1 MLSVG
6 GVFEKHALD
15 TISFPGFHGSFR
27 GEKWSYYVDFIVE
40 ASRESIPLPIP
51 LSSIYGNTMC
61 PHFKWLYKTVWLTT
75 STAVEFLIVALP

>member
-27 GEKWSYYVDFIVE
+27 GEKWSYYVDFIVK

-51 LSSIYGNTMC
+51 LSLQSMVILCAHISSGCTKQC
-61 PHFKWLYKTVWLTT
+61 G
-75 STAVEFLIVALP
+75 